1 VRQISFMKIHFI
13 CSRQPL
19 GKYERHPLNPNWGGG
34 SSFWPS
40 LSPTLCNKQGF
51 VGASSEGCT
60 SPITSK
66 YQILLLLFCEILQ
79 QKDTQERYQR
89 TQESYNAS
97 LGRWESYTREGSK
110 NSKVTQCTCWVVGF
124 NIFEARALKTSFGK
138 SQMGV
143 VAVARK
149 GCVFWVIL

>member
-1 VRQISFMKIHFI
+1 VRQNSFTKSIFHPFKATL
-13 CSRQPL
+13 R
-19 GKYERHPLNPNWGGG
+19 KYETLMGGHLNLL
-34 SSFWPS
+34 S
-40 LSPTLCNKQGF
+40 LMCHVAEK
-51 VGASSEGCT
+51 VWWASLKGCT